1 MRGVAAQSM
10 LVAFQLFAANIRT
23 MNELL
28 TRKAAGEK
36 KLRKLP
42 SRRMTRSLTTWA
54 PASKAAVSGTADGA
68 SADPDPPLTA
78 CDRRSPAEVTA
89 PAISSRPG
97 PVLGECGQAIGA
109 SDAGCVGP
117 DFPARG

>member
-1 MRGVAAQSM
+1 MGGAREAIDDPERRRMRGVAAQSM

-42 SRRMTRSLTTWA
+42 SRRMTR
-54 PASKAAVSGTADGA
+54 
-68 SADPDPPLTA
+68 
-78 CDRRSPAEVTA
+78 
-89 PAISSRPG
+89 
-97 PVLGECGQAIGA
+97 
-109 SDAGCVGP
+109 
-117 DFPARG
+117 